1 MCYLVLFTPD
11 PAAPPAQDDPASLEQ
26 MDMLTKDNRDAGR
39 LLATGGLGSNA
50 TRVRRSGGAIDV
62 FDGPFAETKEVVAGF
77 ALVEVA
83 TPEEALA
90 MAHEFLAIAGDGT
103 ATMHPVFDDVCGTA
117 STQNN
122 KETHP

>member
-1 MCYLVLFTPD
+1 MRYLVLFTPD
-11 PAAPPAQDDPASLEQ
+11 PAATAAQDDPASLEQ

-50 TRVRRSGGAIDV
+50 TRVRRSGGAVDV
-62 FDGPFAETKEVVAGF
+62 VDGPFAETKEVVAGF

-103 ATMHPVFDDVCGTA
+103 AVMHPVFDDVCGTA
-117 STQNN
+117 STRNN
-122 KETHP
+122 KETLS